1 MRRSVA
7 VLVACSL
14 VLAGA
19 AVAAPVDRSLV
30 VRDADSGA
38 TLLTVDVRGGS
49 NVTLAYTHSVEKTPV
64 RDEYTVEGT
73 TLNNTKMRF
82 QSYGWGLPS
91 RADVRLEDGW
101 FVFDPD
107 GQYESINI
115 QPAAVAGHR
124 LYVDGEPY
132 DLVGLSDDPVRI
144 AIERR
149 PILDGETLQ

>member
-1 MRRSVA
+1 MRGSVA
-7 VLVACSL
+7 VLVGCSL

-19 AVAAPVDRSLV
+19 AVAAPVDRTLV
-30 VRDADSGA
+30 VRDADSGT
-38 TLLTVDVRGGS
+38 TLLTVDVSEGS
-49 NVTLAYTHSVEKTPV
+49 NITLAYTHSVEQTPV
-64 RDEYTVEGT
+64 RDEYTVDGT
-73 TLNNTKMRF
+73 TLDNTGMRF

-107 GQYESINI
+107 REYEAVHV

-124 LYVDGEPY
+124 LYVDGDPY
-132 DLVGLSDDPVRI
+132 DLVARSDDPVRI

-149 PILDGETLQ
+149 SVLAGETRR

>member
-19 AVAAPVDRSLV
+19 AVAAPLDRALV
-30 VRDADSGA
+30 VRDADSGT
-38 TLLTVDVRGGS
+38 TLLAVDVSDGS

-64 RDEYTVEGT
+64 RDEYTVDGT
-73 TLNNTKMRF
+73 TLDNTEMRF

-101 FVFDPD
+101 FVFDPNR
-107 GQYESINI
+107 QYEEIYI

-132 DLVGLSDDPVRI
+132 DLVARSDDTVRI

-149 PILDGETLQ
+149 PILAG

>member
-1 MRRSVA
+1 MRGSVA

-19 AVAAPVDRSLV
+19 AVAAPVDRTLV

-38 TLLTVDVRGGS
+38 ALLTVDVHEGS

-64 RDEYTVEGT
+64 RDIYTVTGT
-73 TLNNTKMRF
+73 ALDNTEMRF
-82 QSYGWGLPS
+82 RSYGWGLPA
-91 RADVRLEDGW
+91 REAVRLEDGW

-107 GQYESINI
+107 RRYEAFNL

-132 DLVGLSDDPVRI
+132 DLVARSDDPVRI
-144 AIERR
+144 SIERR
-149 PILDGETLQ
+149 PVLGGHTPQ